1 MIKNSNLESNSRKTS
16 NMNVNTKSV
25 ITRILEMMKKINK
38 LKRDR
43 TK

>member
-16 NMNVNTKSV
+16 DMNVNTKSV
-25 ITRILEMMKKINK
+25 ITRILEMMKKRNK

>member
-1 MIKNSNLESNSRKTS
+1 MKNSNLESNSRRTS

-25 ITRILEMMKKINK
+25 ITRILEMIKKTNK